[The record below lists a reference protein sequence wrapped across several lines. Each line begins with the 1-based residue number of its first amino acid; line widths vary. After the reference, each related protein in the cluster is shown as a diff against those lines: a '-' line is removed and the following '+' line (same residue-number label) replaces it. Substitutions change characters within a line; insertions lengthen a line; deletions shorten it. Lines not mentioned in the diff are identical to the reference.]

1 MPPLRVAVLR
11 GSVRCKTDVALRTG
25 GRPDVEEDVE
35 RRRKVA
41 GQFGGVLKYSGGR
54 ELLLA

>member
-1 MPPLRVAVLR
+1 VAVLR
-11 GSVRCKTDVALRTG
+11 GSVRCKTDVALRTR